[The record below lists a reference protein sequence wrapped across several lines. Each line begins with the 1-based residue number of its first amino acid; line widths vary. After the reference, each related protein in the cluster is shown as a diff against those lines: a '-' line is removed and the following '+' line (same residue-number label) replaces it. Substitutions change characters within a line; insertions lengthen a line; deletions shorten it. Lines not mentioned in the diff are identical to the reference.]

1 MGKQTESA
9 DAAAKKGGK
18 YTAKQI
24 QVLEGLEAVR
34 KRPAMYIGSTSAR
47 GLHHL
52 VYEAVDNAIDEAM
65 SGYCTHVDIV
75 VEDDGSVVVR
85 DNGRGIPVDLHPQVK
100 RPAVE
105 VVMTKLHAGGKFGG
119 GGYKVSGGLHGVG
132 ISVAN
137 ALSEWL
143 EVEVHRD
150 GKKYHQRYQR
160 GAPEAD
166 LKVVGQCEDTGT
178 HVRFMP
184 DDKIFQTT
192 EFSFDVLSKRFRELA
207 YLNRGLKINFEHKIS
222 NQKVNYMYEG
232 GIEEFV
238 LMLNKHKEAIHPRPF
253 YFKDE
258 KEDVEIEVALQYF
271 NGYNENIL
279 TYANNI
285 HTIEGGT
292 HLVGFKSALT
302 RSINDYARRYKL
314 FKNGEKLS
322 GDDVREGCTCVI
334 SVKLLDPQFEGQTK
348 TQLGNSE
355 VKGIVDSMFYEK
367 FAIFLAEHPAIA
379 KKVVTMGLTASRARE
394 AARKARELTRRKNAL
409 DGGSLPGKL
418 ADCSEKKSELC
429 ELYLVEGDS
438 AGGSAKQG
446 RDRRYQAILPLRGKI
461 INVEKARLDKS
472 LSNEE
477 IRTLITAIGTGIG
490 DDFDMEKLRYGKI
503 IIMTDADVDGAH
515 IRTLLLTFFYRYMK
529 KLVRA
534 GNVFV
539 ACPPLY
545 QVKKGKSVQYAYS
558 DDEMSK
564 AVQALGGSK
573 GVNIQRY
580 KGLGEMDP
588 DQLYD
593 TTMDMNNRTL
603 LQVQEGD
610 AADAE
615 EIFTVLMGSQVE
627 PRREFIER
635 YATEVKNLDV

>member
-1 MGKQTESA
+1 MSGNNKN
-9 DAAAKKGGK
+9 DPK
-18 YTAKQI
+18 YTAKNI

-34 KRPAMYIGSTSAR
+34 KRPAMYIGSTSSR

-65 SGYCTHVDIV
+65 AGYCNEVIV
-75 VEDDGSVVVR
+75 AIEEDGSVTVI
-85 DNGRGIPVDLHPQVK
+85 DDGRGIPVDLHPQVK

-132 ISVAN
+132 ISVVN

-143 EVEVHRD
+143 EIEVRRD
-150 GKKYHQRYQR
+150 GKIYLQRYGR
-160 GAPEAD
+160 GTPEYD
-166 LKVVGQCEDTGT
+166 LKVVGQCDDTGT
-178 HVRFMP
+178 CVRFMP
-184 DDKIFQTT
+184 DSKIFNTT
-192 EFSFDVLSKRFRELA
+192 EFSYDVLSKRFRELA
-207 YLNRGLKINFEHKIS
+207 YLNRGLNITFEDKIAAK
-222 NQKVNYMYEG
+222 KVNYMYEG

-238 LMLNKHKEAIHPRPF
+238 EMLNKHKESVHPKPF
-253 YFKDE
+253 YMHDNRE
-258 KEDVEIEVALQYF
+258 EVEVEIALQYF

-285 HTIEGGT
+285 YTIEGGT
-292 HLVGFKSALT
+292 HLIGFKSALT
-302 RSINDYARRYKL
+302 RSINDYAKRYKL

-322 GDDVREGCTCVI
+322 GDDVREGCTAVI
-334 SVKLLDPQFEGQTK
+334 SVKILDPQFEGQTK

-355 VKGIVDSMFYEK
+355 VKGIVDSLFYER
-367 FAIFLAEHPAIA
+367 FNVFLEEHPAIA
-379 KKVVTMGLTASRARE
+379 RKVISMGLTASRARE

-418 ADCSEKKSELC
+418 ADCSERKPELC
-429 ELYLVEGDS
+429 ELYIVEGDS

-446 RDRRYQAILPLRGKI
+446 RDRRTQAILPLRGKI

-490 DDFDMEKLRYGKI
+490 DDFTIDKLRYGKI

-529 KLVRA
+529 ELVLA
-534 GNVFV
+534 GNVFI

-545 QVKKGKSVQYAYS
+545 QIKKGKAIQYAY
-558 DDEMSK
+558 DDREKEKILKEIGDSR
-564 AVQALGGSK
+564 
-573 GVNIQRY
+573 GVGIQRY
-580 KGLGEMDP
+580 KGLGEMDAE
-588 DQLYD
+588 QLYD
-593 TTMDMNNRTL
+593 TTMDIRTRIL
-603 LQVQEGD
+603 MQVSEGD
-610 AADAE
+610 AAEAE
-615 EIFTVLMGSQVE
+615 QIFTVLMGSQVE
-627 PRREFIER
+627 PRREFIET
-635 YATEVKNLDV
+635 YAKEVRNLDI